1 MSHSPPSTDAI
12 EYFPD
17 DPMSAYQRFGPP
29 DLDNWLPD
37 SGATSHYTPVFSDLH
52 DVEPCHVPVSLA
64 DGTTKISTFKGTT
77 DCFFTT
83 TEGQK
88 AILGLADVYYI
99 EGLSHRLLSLT
110 AISATQNFTV
120 IIQNRATT
128 IRFPNNSTYTWPT
141 ILQELPSEQ
150 AFSMTSQPNTTSDDT
165 SNSPAITFEQHLDTS
180 TNSNPDQPT
189 ATLPLEITSVAL
201 HINLNQPKRAR
212 SKVPLRQG
220 SEPFHQL
227 HLDLLRNPFR
237 FGLTTNTN
245 YSAYLFIV
253 TTPGKLTGWIG
264 LPTESTLSIL
274 TALQSWL
281 TQSELL
287 GRTQSVRFI
296 RTDAGTAFT
305 SAKFISTCTNLGIK
319 VEAAAPEHQEMN
331 GICEAKWREVH
342 NIANTLLN
350 TARLGGAFFHHAHAY
365 AVQIV
370 NACPAKNVTD
380 QDGNPTTPFHY
391 TPTCIPWNFIGFP
404 ENSAGWLVYSP
415 DHPQRIITTR
425 DAYFDEDFS
434 SALAFDSKPFAG
446 AIPIRSHM
454 DPNGLE
460 NVENSEPT
468 IIHQTGS
475 VANLGINPSS
485 FIEEPTNNDEH
496 PLPIET
502 IDNDDDTD
510 DDDLQPGPTPPA
522 PQLLN
527 LTHHQKRHTPLQ
539 KEMTLYFQEC
549 AESPPS
555 IDPIH
560 TAMLALDASA
570 ETSTENDDPV
580 DKYLPE
586 PQSFQAVLKLDDD
599 IRSAWLHA
607 IKMEI
612 KNLIDHGTFILG
624 QKPHADELIIP
635 VKLVLKAKQTAS
647 GKLDKLKAR
656 LVAHDDMEKRRIK
669 KTKAKYQQQLL
680 KQREENTNKVK
691 KSNTIPIEIPQPF
704 EDTWSPCADFIGAYL
719 QAKVIGR
726 HFVILPLY
734 LAYHFPEY
742 AKYFGVPLLL
752 DKGIYGLVYSG
763 KYWNIEFSEWLY
775 SQGFIQSQAEPS
787 YFVYY
792 DKHNQWL
799 RLLFFVDDMLYVG
812 SNDSIEKSF
821 EDSVRNRF
829 DVKFLGP
836 AQWFLQ
842 MRIHRH
848 KDSTYTLDQHRYV
861 LNALQRYDPDS
872 EFPERETPFPPDYVF
887 TKDNRP
893 VTDHDKSIIEKRHS
907 RLPFRSAVC
916 TLLYLAYNTRADI
929 LFAVCK
935 LAKACICPGE
945 LDFRALIWLFGYLR
959 RRPSYALKFYPDG
972 TSNPIYSICAQ
983 HSIPYSDLTV
993 FSDASWQDCPDTG
1006 RSTVGY
1012 MIFHNGALIEANST
1026 MPTPI
1031 AMSTSEAEY
1040 MAACSATMATAH
1052 IRMLLYDMTYL
1063 GTKQW
1068 RESSQ
1073 RLPTIPSVLMIDN
1086 EATVQIAKNG
1096 KLTRKTRHI
1105 ERRFHFVRQGQQ
1117 DGTHQLYWIPC
1128 DSQLADI

>member
-1 MSHSPPSTDAI
+1 
-12 EYFPD
+12 
-17 DPMSAYQRFGPP
+17 
-29 DLDNWLPD
+29 
-37 SGATSHYTPVFSDLH
+37 
-52 DVEPCHVPVSLA
+52 
-64 DGTTKISTFKGTT
+64 
-77 DCFFTT
+77 
-83 TEGQK
+83 
-88 AILGLADVYYI
+88 
-99 EGLSHRLLSLT
+99 
-110 AISATQNFTV
+110 
-120 IIQNRATT
+120 
-128 IRFPNNSTYTWPT
+128 
-141 ILQELPSEQ
+141 
-150 AFSMTSQPNTTSDDT
+150 
-165 SNSPAITFEQHLDTS
+165 
-180 TNSNPDQPT
+180 
-189 ATLPLEITSVAL
+189 
-201 HINLNQPKRAR
+201 
-212 SKVPLRQG
+212 
-220 SEPFHQL
+220 
-227 HLDLLRNPFR
+227 
-237 FGLTTNTN
+237 
-245 YSAYLFIV
+245 
-253 TTPGKLTGWIG
+253 
-264 LPTESTLSIL
+264 
-274 TALQSWL
+274 
-281 TQSELL
+281 
-287 GRTQSVRFI
+287 
-296 RTDAGTAFT
+296 
-305 SAKFISTCTNLGIK
+305 
-319 VEAAAPEHQEMN
+319 
-331 GICEAKWREVH
+331 
-342 NIANTLLN
+342 
-350 TARLGGAFFHHAHAY
+350 
-365 AVQIV
+365 
-370 NACPAKNVTD
+370 
-380 QDGNPTTPFHY
+380 
-391 TPTCIPWNFIGFP
+391 
-404 ENSAGWLVYSP
+404 
-415 DHPQRIITTR
+415 
-425 DAYFDEDFS
+425 
-434 SALAFDSKPFAG
+434 
-446 AIPIRSHM
+446 M

-485 FIEEPTNNDEH
+485 FIEELATDDPSKTLNISSNNVDNHPPT
-496 PLPIET
+496 ET

-656 LVAHDDMEKRRIK
+656 LVARGDMEKRRIK

-704 EDTWSPCADFIGAYL
+704 EDTWSPCASSRGVKLLISKTCAFRRILKGADFIGAYL

-734 LAYHFPEY
+734 LAHHFPEY
-742 AKYFGVPLLL
+742 AKYFGIPLLL

-848 KDSTYTLDQHRYV
+848 KDSTYTLDQHH
-861 LNALQRYDPDS
+861 
-872 EFPERETPFPPDYVF
+872 
-887 TKDNRP
+887 NRP

-1128 DSQLADI
+1128 DSQLADILTKTQTSSKIDPHLNKIFCTLPDHLLSPSPISTEI